1 MMEYKDLGEQ
11 ISLLRRQQKI
21 SQQVLADQVGISRA
35 TLNALEGGRATD
47 VGLRK
52 VIKVLN
58 YLGFELAIREKS
70 AFPTFEELRGE

>member
-1 MMEYKDLGEQ
+1 MEYKDLGEQ